1 MQTKCHLSVL
11 IHEQARKYGSRTAL
25 TFRLFGKNTWESVSW
40 EHFSQRVKQVSNA
53 LLELGVRPQDN
64 LAVFSQNCVE
74 YLYTDFGAY
83 GVRAVTIPFYATSS
97 EQQIQFMI
105 NDAQVRFVFVG
116 EQEQYNKA
124 HRIFALCP
132 SLERI
137 IIYDRSV
144 RISSHDP
151 HALYFDDFVA
161 LGAGLPCQA
170 EVEAL
175 WRAAS
180 DDDLCNIL
188 YTSGTT
194 GDSKGV
200 QLTYGQYAAA
210 LVANDKC
217 VPVTDKDRVIN
228 FLPFTHVFERGWSYL
243 CLSEGAE
250 LIINTDPR
258 EIQESMKQTHP
269 TCMSAVPRFWE
280 KVYQAVKDKIDRSTP
295 MQQKIFRHA
304 LEVGRRHNVECLA
317 RGKRPSLALAL
328 EYKLIDKTLLRIVR
342 HQIGL
347 VNPNIFPTAG
357 ATVSP
362 EVERFVHSVGICMI
376 VGYGLTESLATVSC
390 DHKNK
395 PYTIGSVGRP
405 IDGIDIRISETGEIM
420 LKGPTITRGYY
431 RREAVNAAA
440 FDEDG
445 YFHTGDAGYMKNG
458 ELFLTD
464 RIKDLFKTSNGKYI
478 APQMVEAM
486 LLVDKYID
494 QVVVVADEYK
504 FVSALVVPE
513 FRLLEEYARDHNI
526 KFESREDL
534 CADKRIHDMMME
546 RVETLQQQLAHY
558 EQVKRITLIAHHFS
572 MESGELT
579 NTLKLRRPVIYK
591 NFKDVIDKM
600 YAD

>member
-1 MQTKCHLSVL
+1 MQTRCHLSVL
-11 IHEQARKYGSRTAL
+11 IHEQAKKYGSRTAL
-25 TFRLFGKNTWESVSW
+25 TFKSFGKDKWESVSW
-40 EHFSQRVKQVSNA
+40 EHFSLRVKQVSNA
-53 LLELGVRPQDN
+53 LLNLGVRPQEN
-64 LAVFSQNCVE
+64 IAVFSQNCVE

-83 GVRAVTIPFYATSS
+83 GVRAVSIPFYATSS

-105 NDAQVRFVFVG
+105 NDAQVRFIFVG

-124 HRIFALCP
+124 HRVFALCP
-132 SLERI
+132 TLERI
-137 IIYDRSV
+137 IIFDRGA
-144 RISSHDP
+144 RISTHDP

-161 LGAGLPCQA
+161 LGANLPRQS
-170 EVEAL
+170 EVENL
-175 WRAAS
+175 WHEAS
-180 DDDLCNIL
+180 YDDLCNIL

-194 GDSKGV
+194 GESKGV
-200 QLTYGQYAAA
+200 QLSYGQYDAAF
-210 LVANDKC
+210 VANDKC
-217 VPVTDKDRVIN
+217 VPVGEKDRVIN
-228 FLPFTHVFERGWSYL
+228 FLPFTHVFERGWAYL
-243 CLSEGAE
+243 SLTEGAE
-250 LIINTDPR
+250 LIINTNPH
-258 EIQESMKQTHP
+258 EIQEAMKQTHP

-280 KVYQAVKDKIDRSTP
+280 KVYQAVKDKIDRATP
-295 MQQKIFRHA
+295 MKQKIFRHA
-304 LEVGRRHNVECLA
+304 LSVGRRHNVEYLG
-317 RGKRPSLALAL
+317 RGKRPPLALAL
-328 EYKLIDKTLLRIVR
+328 EYKLIDRTLLKIVR
-342 HQIGL
+342 NQIGL

-362 EVERFVHSVGICMI
+362 DVEIFVHSVGICMI

-395 PYTIGSVGRP
+395 PFTVGSVGRP
-405 IDGIDIRISETGEIM
+405 IEGIDIKISESGEIM

-431 RREAVNAAA
+431 KRDAINATA
-440 FDEDG
+440 FDSEG
-445 YFHTGDAGYMKNG
+445 YFHTGDAGYLKNG

-464 RIKDLFKTSNGKYI
+464 RIKDMFKTSNGKYI

-494 QVVVVADEYK
+494 QVVVVADEHK

-513 FRLLEEYARDHNI
+513 FRLLEEYAREHNI
-526 KFESREDL
+526 KFGSREDL

-591 NFKDVIDKM
+591 NFKDVIEKM
-600 YAD
+600 YAE

>member
-1 MQTKCHLSVL
+1 ML
-11 IHEQARKYGSRTAL
+11 IHEQAKKYGSRTAL
-25 TFRLFGKNTWESVSW
+25 TFKSFGKDKWESVSW
-40 EHFSQRVKQVSNA
+40 EHFSLRVKQVSNA
-53 LLELGVRPQDN
+53 LLNLGVRPQEN
-64 LAVFSQNCVE
+64 IAVFSQNCVE

-83 GVRAVTIPFYATSS
+83 GVRAVSIPFYATSS

-105 NDAQVRFVFVG
+105 NDAQVRFIFVG

-124 HRIFALCP
+124 HRVFALCP
-132 SLERI
+132 TLERI
-137 IIYDRSV
+137 IIFDRGV
-144 RISSHDP
+144 RISTHDP

-161 LGAGLPCQA
+161 LGANLPRQS
-170 EVEAL
+170 EVENL
-175 WRAAS
+175 WHEAS
-180 DDDLCNIL
+180 YDDLCNIL

-194 GDSKGV
+194 GESKGV
-200 QLTYGQYAAA
+200 QLSYGQYDAAF
-210 LVANDKC
+210 VANDKC
-217 VPVTDKDRVIN
+217 VPVGEKDRVIN
-228 FLPFTHVFERGWSYL
+228 FLPFTHVFERGWAYL
-243 CLSEGAE
+243 SLTEGAE
-250 LIINTDPR
+250 LIINTNPH
-258 EIQESMKQTHP
+258 EIQEAMKQTHP

-280 KVYQAVKDKIDRSTP
+280 KVYQAVKDKIDRATP
-295 MQQKIFRHA
+295 MKQKIFRHA
-304 LEVGRRHNVECLA
+304 LSVGRRHNVEYLG
-317 RGKRPSLALAL
+317 RGKRPPLALAL
-328 EYKLIDKTLLRIVR
+328 EYKLIDRTLLKIVR
-342 HQIGL
+342 NQIGL

-362 EVERFVHSVGICMI
+362 EIEIFVHSVGICMI

-395 PYTIGSVGRP
+395 PFTVGSVGRP
-405 IDGIDIRISETGEIM
+405 IEGIDIKISESGEIM
-420 LKGPTITRGYY
+420 LKGPTIMRGYY
-431 RREAVNAAA
+431 KRDAINATA
-440 FDEDG
+440 FDSEG
-445 YFHTGDAGYMKNG
+445 YFHTGDAGYLKNG

-464 RIKDLFKTSNGKYI
+464 RIKDMFKTSNGKYI

-494 QVVVVADEYK
+494 QVVVVADEHK

-513 FRLLEEYARDHNI
+513 FRLLEEYAREHNI
-526 KFESREDL
+526 KFGSREDL

-591 NFKDVIDKM
+591 NFKDVIEKM
-600 YAD
+600 YAE

>member
-161 LGAGLPCQA
+161 LGAGLPRQE

>member
-1 MQTKCHLSVL
+1 MQTRCHLSVL
-11 IHEQARKYGSRTAL
+11 IHEQAKKYGSRTAL
-25 TFRLFGKNTWESVSW
+25 TFKSFGKDKWESVSW
-40 EHFSQRVKQVSNA
+40 EHFSLRVKQVSNA
-53 LLELGVRPQDN
+53 LLNLGVRPQEN
-64 LAVFSQNCVE
+64 IAVFSQNCVE

-83 GVRAVTIPFYATSS
+83 GVRAVSIPFYATSS

-105 NDAQVRFVFVG
+105 NDSQVRFIFVG

-124 HRIFALCP
+124 HRVFALCP
-132 SLERI
+132 TLERI
-137 IIYDRSV
+137 IIFDRGV
-144 RISSHDP
+144 RISTHDP

-161 LGAGLPCQA
+161 LGANLPRQS
-170 EVEAL
+170 EVENL
-175 WRAAS
+175 WHEAS
-180 DDDLCNIL
+180 YDDLCNIL

-194 GDSKGV
+194 GESKGV
-200 QLTYGQYAAA
+200 QLSYGQYDAAF
-210 LVANDKC
+210 VANDKC
-217 VPVTDKDRVIN
+217 VPVEEKDRVIN
-228 FLPFTHVFERGWSYL
+228 FLPFTHVFERGWAYL
-243 CLSEGAE
+243 CLTEGAE
-250 LIINTDPR
+250 LIINTNPH
-258 EIQESMKQTHP
+258 EIQEAMKQTHP

-280 KVYQAVKDKIDRSTP
+280 KVYQAVKDKIDRATP
-295 MQQKIFRHA
+295 MKQNIFRHA
-304 LEVGRRHNVECLA
+304 LSVGRRHNVEYLG
-317 RGKRPSLALAL
+317 RGKRPPLALAL
-328 EYKLIDKTLLRIVR
+328 EYKLIDRTLLKIVR
-342 HQIGL
+342 NQIGL

-362 EVERFVHSVGICMI
+362 DVEIFVHSVGICMI

-395 PYTIGSVGRP
+395 PFTVGSVGRP
-405 IDGIDIRISETGEIM
+405 IEGIDIKISELGEIM

-431 RREAVNAAA
+431 KRDAINATA
-440 FDEDG
+440 FDSEG
-445 YFHTGDAGYMKNG
+445 YFHTGDAGYLKNG

-464 RIKDLFKTSNGKYI
+464 RIKDMFKTSNGKYI

-494 QVVVVADEYK
+494 QVVVVADEHK

-513 FRLLEEYARDHNI
+513 FRLLEEYAREHNI
-526 KFESREDL
+526 KFGSREDL

-591 NFKDVIDKM
+591 NFKDVIEKM
-600 YAD
+600 YAE

>member
-161 LGAGLPCQA
+161 LGAGLPRQA

-431 RREAVNAAA
+431 RRDAVNAAA

-591 NFKDVIDKM
+591 NFKDVIDRM

>member
-161 LGAGLPCQA
+161 LGAGLPRQA

-600 YAD
+600 YSD

>member
-25 TFRLFGKNTWESVSW
+25 TFRLFGMNTWESVSW

-161 LGAGLPCQA
+161 LGAGLPRQA

-217 VPVTDKDRVIN
+217 VPVTEKDRVIN

>member
-11 IHEQARKYGSRTAL
+11 IHEQAKKYGSRTAL
-25 TFRLFGKNTWESVSW
+25 TFKSFGKDKWESVSW
-40 EHFSQRVKQVSNA
+40 EHFSLRVKQVSNA
-53 LLELGVRPQDN
+53 LLNLGVRPQEN
-64 LAVFSQNCVE
+64 IAVFSQNCVE

-83 GVRAVTIPFYATSS
+83 GVRAVSIPFYATSS

-105 NDAQVRFVFVG
+105 NDAQVRFIFVG

-124 HRIFALCP
+124 HRVFALCP
-132 SLERI
+132 TLERI
-137 IIYDRSV
+137 IIFDRGV
-144 RISSHDP
+144 RISTHDP

-161 LGAGLPCQA
+161 LGANLPRQS
-170 EVEAL
+170 EVENL
-175 WRAAS
+175 WHEAS
-180 DDDLCNIL
+180 YDDLCNIL

-194 GDSKGV
+194 GESKGV
-200 QLTYGQYAAA
+200 QLSYGQYDAAF
-210 LVANDKC
+210 VANDKC
-217 VPVTDKDRVIN
+217 VPVGEKDRVIN
-228 FLPFTHVFERGWSYL
+228 FLPFTHVFERGWAYL
-243 CLSEGAE
+243 SLTEGAE
-250 LIINTDPR
+250 LIINTNPH
-258 EIQESMKQTHP
+258 EIQEAMKQTHP

-280 KVYQAVKDKIDRSTP
+280 KVYQAVKDKIDRATP
-295 MQQKIFRHA
+295 MKQKIFRHA
-304 LEVGRRHNVECLA
+304 LSVGRRHNVEYLG
-317 RGKRPSLALAL
+317 RGKRPPLALAL
-328 EYKLIDKTLLRIVR
+328 EYKLIDRTLLKIVR
-342 HQIGL
+342 NQIGL

-362 EVERFVHSVGICMI
+362 DVEIFVHSVGICMI

-395 PYTIGSVGRP
+395 PFTVGSVGRP
-405 IDGIDIRISETGEIM
+405 IEGIDIKISESGEIM

-431 RREAVNAAA
+431 KRDAINATA
-440 FDEDG
+440 FDSEG
-445 YFHTGDAGYMKNG
+445 YFHTGDAGYLKNG

-464 RIKDLFKTSNGKYI
+464 RIKDMFKTSNGKYI

-494 QVVVVADEYK
+494 QVVVVADEHK

-513 FRLLEEYARDHNI
+513 FRLLEEYAREHNI
-526 KFESREDL
+526 KFGSREDL

-591 NFKDVIDKM
+591 NFKDVIEKM
-600 YAD
+600 YAE

>member
-1 MQTKCHLSVL
+1 MQTRCHLSVL
-11 IHEQARKYGSRTAL
+11 IHEQAKKYGSRTAL
-25 TFRLFGKNTWESVSW
+25 TFKSFGKDKWESVSW
-40 EHFSQRVKQVSNA
+40 EHFSLRVKQVSNA
-53 LLELGVRPQDN
+53 LLNLGVRPQEN
-64 LAVFSQNCVE
+64 IAVFSQNCVE

-83 GVRAVTIPFYATSS
+83 GVRAVSIPFYATSS

-105 NDAQVRFVFVG
+105 NDAQVRFIFVG

-124 HRIFALCP
+124 HRVFALCP
-132 SLERI
+132 TLERI
-137 IIYDRSV
+137 IIFDRGV
-144 RISSHDP
+144 RISTHDP

-161 LGAGLPCQA
+161 LGANLPRQS
-170 EVEAL
+170 EVENL
-175 WRAAS
+175 WHEAS
-180 DDDLCNIL
+180 YDDLCNIL

-194 GDSKGV
+194 GESKGV
-200 QLTYGQYAAA
+200 QLSYGQYDAAF
-210 LVANDKC
+210 VANAKC
-217 VPVTDKDRVIN
+217 VPVGEKDRVIN
-228 FLPFTHVFERGWSYL
+228 FLPFTHVFERGWAYL
-243 CLSEGAE
+243 CLTEGAE
-250 LIINTDPR
+250 LIINTNPH
-258 EIQESMKQTHP
+258 EIQEAMKQTHP

-280 KVYQAVKDKIDRSTP
+280 KVYQAVKDKIDRATP
-295 MQQKIFRHA
+295 MKQNIFRHA
-304 LEVGRRHNVECLA
+304 LSVGRRHNVEYLG
-317 RGKRPSLALAL
+317 RGKRPPLALAL
-328 EYKLIDKTLLRIVR
+328 EYKLIDRTLLKIVR
-342 HQIGL
+342 NQIGL

-362 EVERFVHSVGICMI
+362 DVEIFVHSVGICMI

-395 PYTIGSVGRP
+395 PFTVGSVGRP
-405 IDGIDIRISETGEIM
+405 IEGIDIKISESGEIM

-431 RREAVNAAA
+431 KRDAINATA
-440 FDEDG
+440 FDSEG
-445 YFHTGDAGYMKNG
+445 YFHTGDAGYLKNG

-464 RIKDLFKTSNGKYI
+464 RIKDMFKTSNGKYI

-494 QVVVVADEYK
+494 QVVVVADEHK

-513 FRLLEEYARDHNI
+513 FRLLEEYAREHNI
-526 KFESREDL
+526 KFGSREDL

-591 NFKDVIDKM
+591 NFKNVIEKM
-600 YAD
+600 YAE

>member
-1 MQTKCHLSVL
+1 MQTRCHLSVL
-11 IHEQARKYGSRTAL
+11 IHEQAKKYGSRTAL
-25 TFRLFGKNTWESVSW
+25 TFKPFGKDRWESVSW
-40 EHFSQRVKQVSNA
+40 EHFSLRVKQVSNA
-53 LLELGVRPQDN
+53 LLNLGVRPQEN
-64 LAVFSQNCVE
+64 IAVFSQNCVE

-83 GVRAVTIPFYATSS
+83 GVRAVSIPFYATSS

-105 NDAQVRFVFVG
+105 NDAQVRFIFVG

-124 HRIFALCP
+124 HRVFALCP
-132 SLERI
+132 TLERI
-137 IIYDRSV
+137 IIFDRGV
-144 RISSHDP
+144 RISTHDP

-161 LGAGLPCQA
+161 LGANLPRQS
-170 EVEAL
+170 EVENL
-175 WRAAS
+175 WHEAS
-180 DDDLCNIL
+180 YDDLCNIL

-194 GDSKGV
+194 GESKGV
-200 QLTYGQYAAA
+200 QLSYGQYDAAF
-210 LVANDKC
+210 VANDKC
-217 VPVTDKDRVIN
+217 VPVGEKDRVIN
-228 FLPFTHVFERGWSYL
+228 FLPFTHVFERGWAYL
-243 CLSEGAE
+243 SLTEGAE
-250 LIINTDPR
+250 LIINTNPH
-258 EIQESMKQTHP
+258 EIQEAMKQTHP

-280 KVYQAVKDKIDRSTP
+280 KVYQAVKDKIDRATP
-295 MQQKIFRHA
+295 MKQKIFRHA
-304 LEVGRRHNVECLA
+304 LSVGRRHNVEYLG
-317 RGKRPSLALAL
+317 RGKRPPLALAL
-328 EYKLIDKTLLRIVR
+328 EYKLIDRTLLKIVR
-342 HQIGL
+342 NQIGL

-362 EVERFVHSVGICMI
+362 EIEIFVHSVGICMI

-395 PYTIGSVGRP
+395 PFTVGSVGRP
-405 IDGIDIRISETGEIM
+405 IEGIDIKISEPGEIM
-420 LKGPTITRGYY
+420 LKGPTIMRGYY
-431 RREAVNAAA
+431 KRDAINATA
-440 FDEDG
+440 FDSEG
-445 YFHTGDAGYMKNG
+445 YFHTGDAGYLKNG

-464 RIKDLFKTSNGKYI
+464 RIKDMFKTSNGKYI

-494 QVVVVADEYK
+494 QVVVVADEHK

-513 FRLLEEYARDHNI
+513 FRLLEEYAREHNI
-526 KFESREDL
+526 KFGSREDL

-591 NFKDVIDKM
+591 NFKDVIEKM
-600 YAD
+600 YAE

>member
-1 MQTKCHLSVL
+1 ML
-11 IHEQARKYGSRTAL
+11 IHEQAKKYGSRTAL
-25 TFRLFGKNTWESVSW
+25 TFKSFGKDKWESVSW
-40 EHFSQRVKQVSNA
+40 EHFSLRVKQVSNA
-53 LLELGVRPQDN
+53 LLNLGVRPQEN
-64 LAVFSQNCVE
+64 IAVFSQNCVE

-83 GVRAVTIPFYATSS
+83 GVRAVSIPFYATSS

-105 NDAQVRFVFVG
+105 NDAQVRFIFVG

-124 HRIFALCP
+124 HRVFALCP
-132 SLERI
+132 TLERI
-137 IIYDRSV
+137 IIFDRGV
-144 RISSHDP
+144 RISTHDP

-161 LGAGLPCQA
+161 LGANLPRQS
-170 EVEAL
+170 EVENL
-175 WRAAS
+175 WHEAS
-180 DDDLCNIL
+180 YDDLCNIL

-194 GDSKGV
+194 GESKGV
-200 QLTYGQYAAA
+200 QLSYGQYDAAF
-210 LVANDKC
+210 VANDKC
-217 VPVTDKDRVIN
+217 VPVGEKDRVIN
-228 FLPFTHVFERGWSYL
+228 FLPFTHVFERGWAYL
-243 CLSEGAE
+243 SLTEGAE
-250 LIINTDPR
+250 LIINTNPH
-258 EIQESMKQTHP
+258 EIQEAMKQTHP

-280 KVYQAVKDKIDRSTP
+280 KVYQAVKDKIDRATP
-295 MQQKIFRHA
+295 MKQKVFRHA
-304 LEVGRRHNVECLA
+304 LSVGRRHNVEYLG
-317 RGKRPSLALAL
+317 RGKRPPLALAL
-328 EYKLIDKTLLRIVR
+328 EYKLIDRTLLKIVR
-342 HQIGL
+342 NQIGL

-362 EVERFVHSVGICMI
+362 EIEIFVHSVGICMI

-395 PYTIGSVGRP
+395 PFTVGSVGRP
-405 IDGIDIRISETGEIM
+405 IEGIDIKISESGEIM

-431 RREAVNAAA
+431 KRDAINATA
-440 FDEDG
+440 FDSEG
-445 YFHTGDAGYMKNG
+445 YFHTGDAGYLKNG

-464 RIKDLFKTSNGKYI
+464 RIKDMFKTSNGKYI

-494 QVVVVADEYK
+494 QVVVVADEHK

-513 FRLLEEYARDHNI
+513 FRLLEEYAREHNI
-526 KFESREDL
+526 KFGSREDL

-591 NFKDVIDKM
+591 NFKDVIEKM
-600 YAD
+600 YAE

>member
-1 MQTKCHLSVL
+1 MQTRCHLSVL
-11 IHEQARKYGSRTAL
+11 IHEQAKKYGSRTAL
-25 TFRLFGKNTWESVSW
+25 TFKSFGKDKWESVSW
-40 EHFSQRVKQVSNA
+40 EHFSLRVKQVSNA
-53 LLELGVRPQDN
+53 LLNLGVRPQEN
-64 LAVFSQNCVE
+64 IAVFSQNCVE

-83 GVRAVTIPFYATSS
+83 GVRAVSIPFYATSS

-105 NDAQVRFVFVG
+105 NDAQVRFIFVG

-124 HRIFALCP
+124 HRVFALCP
-132 SLERI
+132 TLERI
-137 IIYDRSV
+137 IIFDRGV
-144 RISSHDP
+144 RISTHDP

-161 LGAGLPCQA
+161 LGANLPRQS
-170 EVEAL
+170 EVENL
-175 WRAAS
+175 WHEAS
-180 DDDLCNIL
+180 YDDLCNIL

-194 GDSKGV
+194 GESKGV
-200 QLTYGQYAAA
+200 QLSYGQYDAAF
-210 LVANDKC
+210 VANDKC
-217 VPVTDKDRVIN
+217 VPVGEKDRVIN
-228 FLPFTHVFERGWSYL
+228 FLPFTHVFERGWAYL
-243 CLSEGAE
+243 CLTEGAE
-250 LIINTDPR
+250 LIINTNPH
-258 EIQESMKQTHP
+258 EIQEAMKQTHP

-280 KVYQAVKDKIDRSTP
+280 KVYQAVKDKIDRATP
-295 MQQKIFRHA
+295 MKQKIFRHA
-304 LEVGRRHNVECLA
+304 LSVGRRHNVEYLG
-317 RGKRPSLALAL
+317 RGKRPPLALAL
-328 EYKLIDKTLLRIVR
+328 EYKLIDRTLLKIVR
-342 HQIGL
+342 NQIGL

-362 EVERFVHSVGICMI
+362 DVEIFVHSVGICMI

-395 PYTIGSVGRP
+395 PFTVGSVGRP
-405 IDGIDIRISETGEIM
+405 IEGIDIKISESGEIM

-431 RREAVNAAA
+431 KRDAINATA
-440 FDEDG
+440 FDSEG
-445 YFHTGDAGYMKNG
+445 YFHTGDAGYLKNG

-464 RIKDLFKTSNGKYI
+464 RIKDMFKTSNGKYI

-494 QVVVVADEYK
+494 QVVVVADEHK

-513 FRLLEEYARDHNI
+513 FRLLEEYAREHNI
-526 KFESREDL
+526 KFGSREDL

-591 NFKDVIDKM
+591 NFKDVIKKM
-600 YAD
+600 YAE

>member
-1 MQTKCHLSVL
+1 ML
-11 IHEQARKYGSRTAL
+11 IHEQAKKYGSRTAL
-25 TFRLFGKNTWESVSW
+25 TFKSFGKDKWESVSW
-40 EHFSQRVKQVSNA
+40 EHFSLRVKQVSNA
-53 LLELGVRPQDN
+53 LLNLGVRPQEN
-64 LAVFSQNCVE
+64 IAVFSQNCVE

-83 GVRAVTIPFYATSS
+83 GVRAVSIPFYATSS

-105 NDAQVRFVFVG
+105 NDAQVRFIFVG

-124 HRIFALCP
+124 HRVFALCP
-132 SLERI
+132 TLERI
-137 IIYDRSV
+137 IIFDRGV
-144 RISSHDP
+144 RISTHDP

-161 LGAGLPCQA
+161 LGANLPRQS
-170 EVEAL
+170 EVENL
-175 WRAAS
+175 WHEAS
-180 DDDLCNIL
+180 YDDLCNIL

-194 GDSKGV
+194 GESKGV
-200 QLTYGQYAAA
+200 QLSYGQYDAAF
-210 LVANDKC
+210 VANDKC
-217 VPVTDKDRVIN
+217 VPVGEKDRVIN
-228 FLPFTHVFERGWSYL
+228 FLPFTHVFERGWAYL
-243 CLSEGAE
+243 SLTEGAE
-250 LIINTDPR
+250 LIINTNPH
-258 EIQESMKQTHP
+258 EIQEAMKQTHP

-280 KVYQAVKDKIDRSTP
+280 KVYQAVKDKIDRATP
-295 MQQKIFRHA
+295 MKQKIFRHA
-304 LEVGRRHNVECLA
+304 LSVGRRHNVEYLG
-317 RGKRPSLALAL
+317 RGKRPPLALAL
-328 EYKLIDKTLLRIVR
+328 EYKLIDRTLLKIVR
-342 HQIGL
+342 NQIGL

-362 EVERFVHSVGICMI
+362 DVEIFVHSVGICMI

-395 PYTIGSVGRP
+395 PFTVGSVGRP
-405 IDGIDIRISETGEIM
+405 IEGIDIKISESGEIM
-420 LKGPTITRGYY
+420 LKGPTIMRGYY
-431 RREAVNAAA
+431 KRDAINATA
-440 FDEDG
+440 FDSEG
-445 YFHTGDAGYMKNG
+445 YFHTGDAGYLKNG

-464 RIKDLFKTSNGKYI
+464 RIKDMFKTSNGKYI

-494 QVVVVADEYK
+494 QVVVVADEHK

-513 FRLLEEYARDHNI
+513 FRLLEEYAREHNI
-526 KFESREDL
+526 KFGSREDL

-591 NFKDVIDKM
+591 NFKDVIEKM
-600 YAD
+600 YAE

>member
-40 EHFSQRVKQVSNA
+40 EHFSRRVKQVSNA

-161 LGAGLPCQA
+161 LGAGLPRQA